1 MLVAIIVGI
10 IAGFL
15 AGRIMNGGGYGI
27 LMDLLL
33 GVGGGL
39 VGSIVLGLLGI
50 TGHGLVGSVLVATFG
65 AVLLIWAA
73 RWMRSNRGTP

>member
-1 MLVAIIVGI
+1 MLVAIIVGM

-15 AGRIMNGGGYGI
+15 AGRIMNGAGYGI

-33 GVGGGL
+33 GIGGGL
-39 VGSIVLGLLGI
+39 VGGIVLGLHGI
-50 TGHGLVGSVLVATFG
+50 NAHGIIGSVLVATFG